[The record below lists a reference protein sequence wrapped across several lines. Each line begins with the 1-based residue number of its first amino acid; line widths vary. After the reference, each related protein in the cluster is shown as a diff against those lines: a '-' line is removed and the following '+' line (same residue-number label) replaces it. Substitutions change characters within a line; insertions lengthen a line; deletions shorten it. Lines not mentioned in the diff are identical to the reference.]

1 MTPEDPLQRSTI
13 ETVGGPGAGMDV
25 VRDEDKI
32 QLAIAY
38 IGGPFTLGLLA
49 LIPMLTVKDSEFVR
63 WHGKNALMLNL
74 VGGIIVTVASILTCG
89 LLSPLGLVVLVA
101 SILGFVKSLKG
112 ERWRIPMISD
122 LADKI

>member
-13 ETVGGPGAGMDV
+13 ETVGGPSSGLDV

-38 IGGPFTLGLLA
+38 IGGIFTLGLLA

-74 VGGIIVTVASILTCG
+74 VGGLVVMVASVLTCG
-89 LLSPLGLVVLVA
+89 LLSPLGLVVMVA
-101 SILGFVKSLKG
+101 SVLGFVKALKG
-112 ERWRIPMISD
+112 QRWRIPLVSD